1 MSDFFG
7 QNGQI
12 NSEVFF
18 VYGKEQ
24 ESRKNVITVQKIHL
38 PKGV

>member
-1 MSDFFG
+1 MLDFFSTKWSDSFG
-7 QNGQI
+7 R
-12 NSEVFF
+12 FF

-24 ESRKNVITVQKIHL
+24 ESKKYQKIHL